1 MVLVGAAHHRALLHG
16 GVAAD
21 DVLDHGGEHL
31 EAVVADDHPLD
42 PGIQE
47 HKAVLV
53 QIAHVTGVDP
63 DAAIGVAAEAVRL
76 SVASEEVE
84 VSEEAEVLA
93 AAASEEEWAEAAVPA
108 PGSKTRNNQIIN
120 FNKKTRNMKKSII
133 IILAVV
139 AILVIWAVSVYNGLV
154 TMDENVTGQWANV
167 ETQYQRRADLIPNLV
182 NTVKGYAT
190 HEKETL
196 EGVVAARSQATQIK
210 VDAEDLT
217 PEKLAEYQK
226 AQGAVTSA
234 LGKLLAITENYPDLK
249 ANQNFL
255 ELQAQLEGTEN
266 RINVARKNFND
277 AAQAYNTNIR
287 RFPKNIFAG
296 MFGFDKKAYFEAEEG
311 SEKAPKVEF

>member
-1 MVLVGAAHHRALLHG
+1 
-16 GVAAD
+16 
-21 DVLDHGGEHL
+21 
-31 EAVVADDHPLD
+31 
-42 PGIQE
+42 
-47 HKAVLV
+47 
-53 QIAHVTGVDP
+53 
-63 DAAIGVAAEAVRL
+63 
-76 SVASEEVE
+76 
-84 VSEEAEVLA
+84 
-93 AAASEEEWAEAAVPA
+93 
-108 PGSKTRNNQIIN
+108 
-120 FNKKTRNMKKSII
+120 MKKSII

-154 TMDENVTGQWANV
+154 TMDENVSGQWANV

-196 EGVVAARSQATQIK
+196 EGVVAA
-210 VDAEDLT
+210 LT
-217 PEKLAEYQK
+217 PEKLAQYQK